1 MIQSIGNSDI
11 LLKFLFPLQFYSF
24 SLISITF
31 GTAYKINVFS
41 KSGCMQYFDRKNNP
55 YFS

>member
-1 MIQSIGNSDI
+1 MIQSTGNSDI
-11 LLKFLFPLQFYSF
+11 LFPLQFYSF
-24 SLISITF
+24 SLISIIF